1 MEKIFDLIICILLTV
16 LLGSLSGLLVGNM
29 TMDYNE
35 LIKPFYSPPSIV
47 FPIVWTILYVLL
59 GISFYL
65 ALQGKEKKKVIIVYS
80 IQMFLNITW
89 SFLFFGLH
97 KYLLSSIWILLL
109 ISSIVL
115 MMYVFYNINPLSAYL
130 QIPYLLWCIFAFILN
145 FHIFLLNK

>member
-29 TMDYNE
+29 AMDYNE

-89 SFLFFGLH
+89 SFLFFGLQR
-97 KYLLSSIWILLL
+97 YLLSSIWILLL
-109 ISSIVL
+109 IGSIVL
-115 MMYVFYNINPLSAYL
+115 MMYVFYNINPWSAYL

-145 FHIFLLNK
+145 FHIYLLNN